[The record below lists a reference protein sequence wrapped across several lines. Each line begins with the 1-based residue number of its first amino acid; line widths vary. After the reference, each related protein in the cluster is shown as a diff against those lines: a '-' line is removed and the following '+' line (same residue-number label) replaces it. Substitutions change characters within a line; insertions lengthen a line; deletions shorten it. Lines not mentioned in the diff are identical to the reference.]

1 MCIIPCDFEQ
11 IQGVLSPSLQ
21 ICRTD
26 NCLSS
31 EPFVM
36 HKTLI
41 LYATLSL
48 LVISKAFSAETIQID
63 FSEHD
68 SYSIEVAH
76 INIGDT
82 IEWLPKNEGHNVEF
96 LAGPSMNELPAK
108 SEIDAI
114 FSVVF
119 TAPGVYL
126 YGCTPHKNMGML
138 GLIIVGNDFHNLEE
152 VKNIQMPQVA
162 KSVLNRLII
171 ISKSNS

>member
-1 MCIIPCDFEQ
+1 
-11 IQGVLSPSLQ
+11 
-21 ICRTD
+21 
-26 NCLSS
+26 
-31 EPFVM
+31 M

-48 LVISKAFSAETIQID
+48 LVISKAFSAETIQIV

-152 VKNIQMPQVA
+152 VKNIQLPQVA
-162 KSVLNRLII
+162 KSVLNRLIK
-171 ISKSNS
+171 ISQSNS